1 MNSKTI
7 EDIRALKPEQL
18 DPKTF
23 MDLAGYN
30 GWTWCK
36 QVVDELISQHKD
48 PDFAETSC
56 KETILWA
63 FDYATTVWE
72 FDREL
77 FDTLA
82 NAWLN

>member
-23 MDLAGYN
+23 MDLAGYKDYAF
-30 GWTWCK
+30 CK
-36 QVVDELISQHKD
+36 QVVDELISEEDGHDGQR
-48 PDFAETSC
+48 C

-63 FDYATTVWE
+63 FDYATTIWE
-72 FDREL
+72 FDRQL